1 MAGFQIK
8 RDESGRF
15 SFKMQGCCG
24 NSAHWQ
30 AEFDRA
36 FAEQVL
42 RDGGR
47 VESRSDSELVLVD
60 RKGRRHSV
68 GV

>member
-1 MAGFQIK
+1 MIPMATTFT
-8 RDESGRF
+8 
-15 SFKMQGCCG
+15 
-24 NSAHWQ
+24 
-30 AEFDRA
+30 
-36 FAEQVL
+36 EQVL